1 MCTLC
6 VTLIK
11 AGKLTEAGLPRSF
24 CEDDSL
30 SSSDGG
36 YGSAK
41 ADRPPRVYISPAR
54 LCDSRTLHARP
65 HPRDR
70 FPPPGP
76 VPTLVRRSATKAS
89 SSNHMYPDTSVTV
102 YSSSSGPAIVREFRV
117 RVWTRT
123 RISYLDY
130 RRRTTTIGISKYRC
144 IPQVLAPENFRR
156 LIPLINYRRRLTAF
170 LVEEVPIDC

>member
-11 AGKLTEAGLPRSF
+11 AGLTEASLPRSF

-70 FPPPGP
+70 FPPLSVDPPPKHPRPITRTPYFGYGIFF
-76 VPTLVRRSATKAS
+76 LLWSRDRSRIS
-89 SSNHMYPDTSVTV
+89 SSYANLVPRLSTTSHH
-102 YSSSSGPAIVREFRV
+102 R
-117 RVWTRT
+117 
-123 RISYLDY
+123 
-130 RRRTTTIGISKYRC
+130 
-144 IPQVLAPENFRR
+144 
-156 LIPLINYRRRLTAF
+156 
-170 LVEEVPIDC
+170 

>member
-1 MCTLC
+1 MKCQTDFLKWEQEINTFRKRMCTLC

-41 ADRPPRVYISPAR
+41 ANRPPRVYISPAR

-70 FPPPGP
+70 FPPLSVDPPPKHPRPIIRTP
-76 VPTLVRRSATKAS
+76 VLRSQYILPPLVPRSFANFEFAYERELES
-89 SSNHMYPDTSVTV
+89 RTS
-102 YSSSSGPAIVREFRV
+102 
-117 RVWTRT
+117 
-123 RISYLDY
+123 
-130 RRRTTTIGISKYRC
+130 
-144 IPQVLAPENFRR
+144 
-156 LIPLINYRRRLTAF
+156 
-170 LVEEVPIDC
+170 